1 AGAALH
7 RPCRRHQQGRAV
19 QAGIPED
26 QPEQPHPRHRRSRY
40 RNEPDGVGRAH
51 DLSRRQDRKAF
62 AEGGR
67 AALSRAGM
75 VDVADGRTRSHVRSG
90 PPLREIQQGQGA
102 LCRGALLHGVA
113 RVLRRARPP
122 ARGSRLRRR
131 RIFHRRHRHLALGL
145 ALRMADGRPQPLSQ
159 REAVVHHHRQAA
171 GGAEGLQGAQGRRR
185 SSDPDMTVLR
195 PLALCVAALVLG
207 SAQSATA
214 QETIDRPVTIY
225 VAGTAGG
232 GIDLYARLFGRNFG
246 RHVAGKPNVTVQVMP
261 GAGGIRAA
269 NFLAE
274 QAPRD
279 GTAIA
284 TLASGPIL
292 EPLIGARSPG
302 YDMSSFTW
310 LGAMNKDFGLCI
322 AAATTPFKTIDDV
335 RRQQMV
341 VAGTGAGSETDTW
354 PIVLN
359 DVLGTKFKLVT
370 GYLGSQETI
379 LAIERGEAHGRCV
392 FSLSA
397 LKIAKPDWLP
407 GKKINVLVLTALAPH
422 PDFPGVPA
430 VVQLAARA
438 EDRQLRPEVQIERN
452 VNIFSSL

>member
-1 AGAALH
+1 
-7 RPCRRHQQGRAV
+7 
-19 QAGIPED
+19 
-26 QPEQPHPRHRRSRY
+26 
-40 RNEPDGVGRAH
+40 
-51 DLSRRQDRKAF
+51 
-62 AEGGR
+62 
-67 AALSRAGM
+67 
-75 VDVADGRTRSHVRSG
+75 
-90 PPLREIQQGQGA
+90 
-102 LCRGALLHGVA
+102 
-113 RVLRRARPP
+113 
-122 ARGSRLRRR
+122 
-131 RIFHRRHRHLALGL
+131 
-145 ALRMADGRPQPLSQ
+145 
-159 REAVVHHHRQAA
+159 
-171 GGAEGLQGAQGRRR
+171 
-185 SSDPDMTVLR
+185 MTPLR

-207 SAQSATA
+207 PAQAATA
-214 QETIDRPVTIY
+214 QETIERPVTIY

-232 GIDLYARLFGRNFG
+232 GIDLYARLFARHFG
-246 RHVAGKPNVTVQVMP
+246 RHVAGKPNVTVQLMP

-284 TLASGPIL
+284 TFAGGPIL
-292 EPLIGARSPG
+292 EPLIGTRNPG

-322 AAATTPFKTIDDV
+322 ASATTPFKTIDDV

-359 DVLGTKFKLVT
+359 EVLGTKFKLVT

-397 LKIAKPDWLP
+397 LKIAKPDWLRD
-407 GKKINVLVLTALAPH
+407 KKINVLVLTALAGSA
-422 PDFPGVPA
+422 DFPGVPA
-430 VVQLAARA
+430 VVDLVSKPQ
-438 EDRQLRPEVQIERN
+438 DRQLLELMVGPGAMARSFAAPPALPAGKATLLRRAFDATLQDAEFRAEAARMQADLAPTTGEEVQALVARIYATPRPVIER
-452 VNIFSSL
+452 VRKLLAP

>member
-1 AGAALH
+1 MTRTLVAKHRKESRDRSLHLDHPQRPQSFHSAGGVGAAIH
-7 RPCRRHQQGRAV
+7 RACRRHQQGRAV
-19 QAGIPED
+19 QARIPED
-26 QPEQPHPRHRRSRY
+26 QPEQPHPRHRRPRH

-51 DLSRRQDRKAF
+51 DLSRGQDRKAF

-67 AALSRAGM
+67 AALPRAGM
-75 VDVADGRTRSHVRSG
+75 ADVADGRPRSDVRPS
-90 PPLREIQQGQGA
+90 PPLREVQQGQGA
-102 LCRGALLHGVA
+102 LCRGALSQGSA
-113 RVLRRARPP
+113 PALRRARPQ
-122 ARGSRLRRR
+122 ARGPRLRRR
-131 RIFHRRHRHLALGL
+131 RLFHRRHRHLALGL
-145 ALRMADGRPQPLSQ
+145 ALRMADGRPQPLPQ
-159 REAVVHHHRQAA
+159 RQAMVHHHRQAA
-171 GGAEGLQGAQGRRR
+171 GGAEGLQGPEGRGRN
-185 SSDPDMTVLR
+185 SDPVMTLLR
-195 PLALCVAALVLG
+195 PLALCAAALVLG
-207 SAQSATA
+207 PAQAATA
-214 QETIDRPVTIY
+214 QETIERPVTIY

-232 GIDLYARLFGRNFG
+232 GIDLYARLFARHFG
-246 RHVAGKPNVTVQVMP
+246 RHAAGKPNVTVQVMP

-284 TLASGPIL
+284 TFASGPIL
-292 EPLIGARSPG
+292 EPLIGTRSSG

-322 AAATTPFKTIDDV
+322 ASATTPFKTIDDV
-335 RRQQMV
+335 KRQQMV

-397 LKIAKPDWLP
+397 LKIAKPDWLRD
-407 GKKINVLVLTALAPH
+407 KKINVLVLTAL
-422 PDFPGVPA
+422 
-430 VVQLAARA
+430 
-438 EDRQLRPEVQIERN
+438 
-452 VNIFSSL
+452 